1 MKILVGVCAYNEGH
15 RINSVLEKLKKV
27 QEKEKFDVAIVDDGS
42 NDNTVKLIENYA
54 KKYKWHVIKHEKNMG
69 VGRSLKDLIHYC
81 QEKKYDVMTT
91 MSANGKTDPNELHIM
106 YDPVIMEDYDY
117 VKGSRYIK
125 GGKSPNLPTFR
136 KITIPIFSFF
146 VSILMHK
153 KITDVT
159 CLINAMKI
167 NIVNDKKINIDQEWL
182 DKYEFEYYLLYYVL
196 KTKKKFKEV
205 PMSINYP
212 PEKKNYSKI
221 KPFSGWWSMIR
232 PWILLSLH
240 IKK

>member
-1 MKILVGVCAYNEGH
+1 MKLLVGVCAYNEGH
-15 RINSVLEKLKKV
+15 RINKVLEELRQV

-42 NDNTVKLIENYA
+42 SDNTVKLIESYS
-54 KKYKWHVIKHEKNMG
+54 KKYKWHIIKHKQNMG
-69 VGRSLKDLIHYC
+69 VGKSLKDLIHYC

-91 MSANGKTDPNELHIM
+91 MSANGKTDPNQLHIM
-106 YDPVIMEDYDY
+106 YDPVLNDGFDY

-125 GGKSPNLPTFR
+125 GGESPNLPTFR
-136 KITIPIFSFF
+136 KVAIPIFSFF

-167 NIVNDKKINIDQEWL
+167 NIIDDKRINIDQEWL

-196 KTKKKFKEV
+196 KTKKKFREV

-232 PWILLSLH
+232 PWVLLSLH
-240 IKK
+240 IKR